1 MADRFDV
8 TLEYVD
14 YPVMDRGMNT
24 TLPSRSMVP
33 GGEGPLFT
41 LVQNMVGHDG
51 VLASW
56 FGVFP
61 LTEFVTNGYPTVER
75 NGSYF
80 ETAPDGLL
88 NGQTV
93 MYQFWDYPQT
103 WNNSTATTAQSSYG
117 SFMGVVVTSREI
129 WTYSP
134 QDHNWYNATPVYSA
148 GTITVNNGS
157 TSVQG
162 NGTAFV
168 TRKIV
173 PGQLIQLPAG
183 TGDWYSITAV
193 NADAGAAALTIS
205 PAYAGVNL
213 VAQPYVIRRCFGG
226 RNYSHGDNL
235 LFCQVFNGD
244 LYIGGRTLAGAGN
257 GPAVIRVNSI
267 YDTAQTSE
275 YLLAGFDLTGSMST
289 NGSVIAELWD
299 IKGLQ
304 LLTDG
309 RVVLATAEVPSTK
322 TGIVG
327 NRLRYSSNTGNTAG
341 TVSAQEIWVASPAG
355 FIDVIDHP
363 GEIKALGR
371 LGPST
376 LSVHFDRGISLA
388 TYTAQYD
395 PPLSIQSSG
404 AKVGC
409 FAPRTLC
416 QYRGQEIFLGSDGL
430 VHAFNGEETAEL
442 SDETVA
448 LEHDGTNY
456 SASFCI
462 ANTHAVVDTR
472 RSHYRLF
479 FCDNNFEQV
488 PTPPAAYANYT
499 IRTDCWLID
508 LENPGQFY
516 KEIYAPH
523 ITSAA
528 FPAIGSGDDDI
539 FGDFPT
545 SVGGDF
551 GLIILGVNTAPPSAA
566 AEDLLAGAV
575 LYGLSQRGGLSAPGN
590 HVWDSDAYSDRP
602 VFLAATDF
610 LDFGKPGVDKTI
622 DHILLYIRLCTLAIN
637 DLPVVQIFKPDGN
650 FVTGTTKAL
659 VVPAN
664 AEPSPLMYDFGPDVS
679 EAWKIKISLAVNNN
693 ALGQGLLLGR
703 MRVYYQTQGEIE
715 AVNPDL

>member
-33 GGEGPLFT
+33 GGEGPLFK

-51 VLASW
+51 MMASW

-61 LTEFVTNGYPTVER
+61 LEEFQTNGYPTVER

-80 ETAPDGLL
+80 ETTPNGLL
-88 NGQTV
+88 NGQCV

-117 SFMGVVVTSREI
+117 SFMGIVVTSREI

-134 QDHNWYNATPVYSA
+134 QDHNWYNATPIYTTPA
-148 GTITVNNGS
+148 ITVDVNGA
-157 TSVQG
+157 TGVVTT
-162 NGTAFV
+162 TAAADANWSQY
-168 TRKIV
+168 KIV
-173 PGQLIQLPAG
+173 PGQLIEF
-183 TGDWYSITAV
+183 
-193 NADAGAAALTIS
+193 NADGNWWVIESVDSDTQLTTDYTG
-205 PAYAGVNL
+205 PNL
-213 VAQPYVIRRCFGG
+213 VGDPYTIRRCFGG

-235 LFCQVFNGD
+235 LYCQVFNGD
-244 LYIGGRTLAGAGN
+244 LYIAGRTLAGAGN

-289 NGSVIAELWD
+289 NGSVVAELWD
-299 IKGLQ
+299 IKGIQMLP
-304 LLTDG
+304 DG
-309 RVVLATAEVPSTK
+309 RAVIATAEVPSTM

-355 FIDVIDHP
+355 FVDVVDHA

-395 PPLSIQSSG
+395 PPVSIQASR

-416 QYRGQEIFLGSDGL
+416 QYAGQEIFFGSDGI
-430 VHAFNGEETAEL
+430 VHAFNGEDTTPL
-442 SDETVA
+442 SDETIELVHNN
-448 LEHDGTNY
+448 ENTQ
-456 SASFCI
+456 ASF
-462 ANTHAVVDTR
+462 AMPNLHAVVDTR
-472 RSHYRLF
+472 REHYRLF
-479 FCDNNFEQV
+479 FCDNNFEDV
-488 PTPPAAYANYT
+488 ETPPASYVDYLAT
-499 IRTDCWLID
+499 TVGWIVD
-508 LENPGQFY
+508 LNNGGQFY
-516 KEIYAPH
+516 KETYEPH
-523 ITSAA
+523 VTSAA
-528 FPAIGSGDDDI
+528 FPTLGAADAPDSTVAPI
-539 FGDFPT
+539 T
-545 SVGGDF
+545 VGGDF
-551 GLIILGVNTAPPSAA
+551 GVIFIGVNTERPGGTVVEAA
-566 AEDLLAGAV
+566 GGRV
-575 LYGLSQRGGLSAPGN
+575 FYGLTTRSFISGN
-590 HVWDSDAYSDRP
+590 HEWLNTDYEERP
-602 VFLAATDF
+602 VLTAETDV
-610 LDFGKPGVDKTI
+610 LDFGKPGIDKTI
-622 DHILLYIRLCTLAIN
+622 SHVVLWLDNTETPALLLPSVYALYGENLASSLTGVCSEITVANALDKPYVFSFTPTASEKWQFRILVSDPPPQGIHGLAIH
-637 DLPVVQIFKPDGN
+637 
-650 FVTGTTKAL
+650 
-659 VVPAN
+659 
-664 AEPSPLMYDFGPDVS
+664 
-679 EAWKIKISLAVNNN
+679 
-693 ALGQGLLLGR
+693 R

>member
-14 YPVMDRGMNT
+14 YPVLDRGMNT
-24 TLPSRSMVP
+24 TLPNRSMVP
-33 GGEGPLFT
+33 GGEGPLFK

-51 VLASW
+51 LLGSF
-56 FGVFP
+56 FGAFP
-61 LTEFVTNGYPTVER
+61 LAEFETNGYPTVSQ

-80 ETAPDGLL
+80 ETAPDGLI
-88 NGQTV
+88 NGQCV

-134 QDHNWYNATPVYSA
+134 QDHNWYNATPVYA
-148 GTITVNNGS
+148 TPAITVDVNGA
-157 TSVQG
+157 TGVVTT
-162 NGTAFV
+162 TAAADANWSQY
-168 TRKIV
+168 KIV
-173 PGQLIQLPAG
+173 PGQLIEF
-183 TGDWYSITAV
+183 
-193 NADAGAAALTIS
+193 NADGNWWVIESVDSDTQLTTSYTGANLT
-205 PAYAGVNL
+205 AD
-213 VAQPYVIRRCFGG
+213 PYTIRRCFGG

-304 LLTDG
+304 MLTDG

-376 LSVHFDRGISLA
+376 LSVHFDRGVSLA

-395 PPLSIQSSG
+395 PPLSIQSTG
-404 AKVGC
+404 ARVGC

-416 QYRGQEIFLGSDGL
+416 QYAGQEIFLGSDGI
-430 VHAFNGEETAEL
+430 VHAFNGEETAAL
-442 SDETVA
+442 SDETIQ
-448 LEHDGTNY
+448 LIHDDENAQ
-456 SASFCI
+456 ASF
-462 ANTHAVVDTR
+462 AVPNTHAVVDTR
-472 RSHYRLF
+472 REHYRLF
-479 FCDNNFEQV
+479 FCDNNFEDV
-488 PTPPAAYANYT
+488 TTPPAAYANYT
-499 IRTDCWLID
+499 INTVGWVVD
-508 LENPGQFY
+508 LKNGGQFY
-516 KEIYAPH
+516 QETYGPH
-523 ITSAA
+523 VTSAA
-528 FPAIGSGDDDI
+528 APVIGAADATTTPYVPAA
-539 FGDFPT
+539 
-545 SVGGDF
+545 VGGNF
-551 GLIILGVNTAPPSAA
+551 GTIILGINTAPPSDVVADTVGGHVFYGIGA
-566 AEDLLAGAV
+566 IDGNLAGN
-575 LYGLSQRGGLSAPGN
+575 Q
-590 HVWDSDAYSDRP
+590 VWYDGAYADTSYH
-602 VFLAATDF
+602 LLETDY
-610 LDFGKPGVDKTI
+610 LDMGKPGVDKTI
-622 DHILLYIRLCTLAIN
+622 SHLLIWFEQTSTSFASV
-637 DLPVVQIFKPDGN
+637 PTVVAYAN
-650 FVTGTTKAL
+650 NTTYTASG
-659 VVPAN
+659 
-664 AEPSPLMYDFGPDVS
+664 PSLFQFNPEAPLMFDFEPFAAENVRFSIFRQLSHHSSVARG
-679 EAWKIKISLAVNNN
+679 LAVR
-693 ALGQGLLLGR
+693 R

-715 AVNPDL
+715 PVNPAL